1 MVGVMEFG
9 STRMCR
15 SMTLFL
21 GYFSLLHPLKTI
33 FIWTACVA
41 YCASILFK
49 HLDSREILPFM
60 ILHYKAMVFSL
71 FCVLISAIKFR
82 SSSLFEKST
91 LYRLGTNFRAR
102 RLYRLFLLCAISS
115 VIVSSGLNGN
125 LTYHDLFG
133 LGLAFIFIDWSFISS
148 LIKVSLTAPMSGYP
162 HFDHENYLKLHSEE
176 AVIFFSTMDNV
187 VLDHFIKL
195 LLFNIVSHWPQ
206 SDVGIVC
213 ERLKTHLTVAFVATF
228 SLLPVL
234 TRINFANSP
243 QNAGFFDFRMPH
255 FILKESSR
263 TRSESEPPPQKY
275 DAGLFQSV
283 YSSNRHT
290 AYLSMAAA
298 LVIFNAILAAQSLAQ
313 TAYFGGFPKM
323 LANYFTLMSVWL
335 CIGSYLI
342 LVSFF
347 CRLKHLFALDCTCE
361 ICIKPKLR
369 RSRMRSE
376 SEYTDVLPTDA
387 LLGAPIEAPLF
398 IEPASLYHQN
408 QHHHDGDNEA
418 DENEN
423 GVIPKSPKLEC
434 VVKARVEDPD
444 VVSALSDAE
453 VLRLIRD
460 GRLKTRD
467 LETAVKSL
475 PRAVAL
481 RRQDLATRL
490 SNPHSIDR
498 IPFAN
503 YDYRPVMGQCCEE
516 VIGYIPIPL
525 GKVGPLLLDG
535 QEHYLPLATTEG
547 CLVASTNRGCRALY
561 LSGGVRTALFRDQM
575 TRAPVVAFPS
585 VGEVVKCIAW
595 IESPQGFQ
603 LLREAFNETSSYAD
617 LVSVF
622 PNPVGR
628 YLHLRFAARTG
639 EAMGMNMVSKGTE
652 RALRCLGKYF
662 PRMQVLSL
670 SGNMCTDKKSAVINH
685 LLGRGKSVLAEA
697 RLPGR
702 VISRVFHT
710 EPTRIARLAR
720 VKHWTGSA
728 MAGVPGMAGC
738 NAHAANLVA
747 ALFAATG
754 QDLAQVVDSSACLT
768 QLEVEEDG
776 SLYASVT
783 MPCIEVGTVGGGT
796 RLPAQRACI
805 EMLDLSLERPAEHL
819 ARLVAGVVIAGELSL
834 LAALATNDLVEAH
847 MRLNRAAAAV
857 AVATAGHPAVEESKS
872 DRSGCNDLLLPNAD
886 NFGM

>member
-1 MVGVMEFG
+1 
-9 STRMCR
+9 
-15 SMTLFL
+15 
-21 GYFSLLHPLKTI
+21 
-33 FIWTACVA
+33 
-41 YCASILFK
+41 
-49 HLDSREILPFM
+49 
-60 ILHYKAMVFSL
+60 
-71 FCVLISAIKFR
+71 
-82 SSSLFEKST
+82 
-91 LYRLGTNFRAR
+91 
-102 RLYRLFLLCAISS
+102 
-115 VIVSSGLNGN
+115 
-125 LTYHDLFG
+125 
-133 LGLAFIFIDWSFISS
+133 
-148 LIKVSLTAPMSGYP
+148 MSGYS
-162 HFDHENYLKLHSEE
+162 HFDRENYLKLHSEE
-176 AVIFFSTMDNV
+176 AALFFSTMDNA
-187 VLDHFIKL
+187 VLDHFMKL
-195 LLFNIVSHWPQ
+195 LLLNVGSHWPQ
-206 SDVGIVC
+206 SDVGIIC

-234 TRINFANSP
+234 TRITFASTP
-243 QNAGFFDFRMPH
+243 QNTGFFNFRMSQ

-263 TRSESEPPPQKY
+263 TRSESESAPAKF
-275 DAGLFQSV
+275 DTGLFQPV
-283 YSSNRHT
+283 YSNNRNT
-290 AYLSMAAA
+290 AYFSVAAA
-298 LVIFNAILAAQSLAQ
+298 LVIFNTSFAAKFLAH
-313 TAYFGGFPKM
+313 TAYFGGFQKIVD
-323 LANYFTLMSVWL
+323 NYLTFMNAWL

-342 LVSFF
+342 LVSFV
-347 CRLKHLFALDCTCE
+347 CRLKHLFALGCTCE
-361 ICIKPKLR
+361 ICIKPKPR
-369 RSRMRSE
+369 RSRMRSDSE
-376 SEYTDVLPTDA
+376 SAEVFPVN
-387 LLGAPIEAPLF
+387 APLEPLAEAPLSV
-398 IEPASLYHQN
+398 EPDHLYHQN

-418 DENEN
+418 DEGGNAI
-423 GVIPKSPKLEC
+423 IPKSPKREC
-434 VVKARVEDPD
+434 TVKARVEDSD
-444 VVSALSDAE
+444 VMLALSDAE
-453 VLRLIRD
+453 VLQLIRE

-467 LETAVKSL
+467 LETVMKSL
-475 PRAVAL
+475 PRAVGL

-490 SNPHSIDR
+490 NNPHSIDR

-595 IESPQGFQ
+595 VESSQGFQ
-603 LLREAFNETSSYAD
+603 ILREAFNETSSHAD
-617 LVSVF
+617 LVSIF

-639 EAMGMNMVSKGTE
+639 EAMGMNMVSKGTD
-652 RALRCLGKYF
+652 RALRCLCKQF
-662 PRMQVLSL
+662 PRMQVISL
-670 SGNMCTDKKSAVINH
+670 SGNMCTDKKPAVVNH

-702 VISRVFHT
+702 VVSRVFHT
-710 EPTRIARLAR
+710 EPLRMARLAR

-728 MAGVPGMAGC
+728 MAGAPGMAGC

-768 QLEVEEDG
+768 QLEVEDDG

-796 RLPAQRACI
+796 QLPAQRACI

-857 AVATAGHPAVEESKS
+857 AVATAGHPAVEEGEN
-872 DRSGCNDLLLPNAD
+872 DRSGSTGLLSPNTN